1 MELFEEQIK
10 DEDEESRANSSPT
23 AYSYVKLGQSMV
35 GHLAFSSSLLF
46 FFDDTVGECLWASF
60 SFLISFAQYFLFKVF
75 YQSFLHQ
82 DYFFHVI

>member
-23 AYSYVKLGQSMV
+23 AYSYVKLGRSMV

-46 FFDDTVGECLWASF
+46 FFDDTVGECLWGWVLILFFFILFLPSIFFLNFFTNHF
-60 SFLISFAQYFLFKVF
+60 ST
-75 YQSFLHQ
+75 
-82 DYFFHVI
+82 